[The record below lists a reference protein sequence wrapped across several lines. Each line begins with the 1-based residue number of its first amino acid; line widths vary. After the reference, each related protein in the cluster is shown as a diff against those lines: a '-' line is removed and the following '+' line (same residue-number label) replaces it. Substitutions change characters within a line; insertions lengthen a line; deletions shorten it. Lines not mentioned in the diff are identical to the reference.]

1 VRKRLWIDVSLQLR
15 VVFFILILLS
25 ATLALAF
32 LSVSRGLKSETLQP
46 MLFPF
51 LVGSAIALTGG
62 ALVAFVWAHRLIGPL
77 MVLTAALKR
86 ISQGD
91 LRNGLILRDTDLQ
104 WDTTREF
111 ERLRHS
117 LRERIHDDRERLTKV
132 ESRLDALSSRIK
144 STPAV
149 KELRAIQHEL
159 SKITSTF
166 QL

>member
-1 VRKRLWIDVSLQLR
+1 MRKRLWIDVPLQLR

-25 ATLALAF
+25 ATLALAY
-32 LSVSRGLKSETLQP
+32 LSASRGLQGEALQA

-86 ISQGD
+86 ISEGD
-91 LRNGLILRDTDLQ
+91 LRNGLILRETDLQ

-117 LRERIHDDRERLTKV
+117 LRDRIHQDRERLIKV
-132 ESRLDALSSRIK
+132 GRRLEALSSRVK
-144 STPAV
+144 SGPAT

-159 SKITSTF
+159 GKVTSSF